1 MLHNFTSKKINK
13 WTMLVLTAV
22 LCIGLLS
29 ACGKDDELTPG
40 LTFADVEGGEVVAT
54 YKEGS
59 VTDAEFN
66 KFKSALAMTQGMDP
80 SILDMEGYREYILEQ
95 YIVYK
100 VLAGRA
106 TEEQQTAAKEEAVTN
121 FTQYEES
128 LKSAGNVDDQLKT
141 YNLTRNDVAT
151 FFAMGTAVNKYVD
164 SQITDE
170 MMKTEYEDN
179 KADYSLYDVRQIV
192 INLSVQDAA
201 TGETVTRTEEEALA
215 IAQEVKTKLDAGG
228 SWDELAKQYSDDT
241 TKETGGVYTDYMGG
255 RWYEPVKEA
264 AYTQELNTVGNPV
277 LSPIGY
283 HIIQV
288 EGRDVLEYDALA
300 QTTKDMIRYVLSNT
314 VMDDF
319 TNKELPEM
327 EINITLPPVEGSEA
341 GDTESAEDAAQEDAA
356 QEDAAQEDA
365 AQEDAAQE
373 DASNEADST
382 SEEAAQ

>member
-1 MLHNFTSKKINK
+1 MLHKKTNKKINK
-13 WTMLVLTAV
+13 YVMLLLTAV

-29 ACGKDDELTPG
+29 ACGKDDELNPG

-54 YKEGS
+54 YKDGS
-59 VTDAEFN
+59 VTDKEFN
-66 KFKSALAMTQGMDP
+66 KFKSALALTQGMDP

-100 VLAGRA
+100 VLAGKA
-106 TEEQQTAAKEEAVTN
+106 TEEQQTEAKDEALAN
-121 FTQYEES
+121 FTQFEEILKGS
-128 LKSAGNVDDQLKT
+128 GDVNEQLKSYD
-141 YNLTRNDVAT
+141 LTRNDVAT
-151 FFAMGTAVNKYVD
+151 FLTMGSAVSKYID

-192 INLSVQDAA
+192 INLAVPDAE
-201 TGETVTRTEEEALA
+201 TGETKSRTEEEALA
-215 IAQEVKTKLDAGG
+215 LAQEVKTKLDAGG
-228 SWDELAKQYSDDT
+228 SWDELAKQYSDDA
-241 TKETGGVYTDYMGG
+241 TKDSGGVYTDYMGG

-264 AYTQELNTVGNPV
+264 AYTQELNTVGDPV

-283 HIIQV
+283 HILMV
-288 EGRDVLEYDALA
+288 EGRDVLEYDAVA

-319 TNKELPEM
+319 MNKELPEY
-327 EINITLPPVEGSEA
+327 EINITLPPVNNAEPDAAEGTEEA
-341 GDTESAEDAAQEDAA
+341 GNEPSTDEAANEESTDGAE
-356 QEDAAQEDA
+356 
-365 AQEDAAQE
+365 
-373 DASNEADST
+373 SDST

>member
-1 MLHNFTSKKINK
+1 MLHKKTNKKINK
-13 WTMLVLTAV
+13 YVMLLLTAV

-29 ACGKDDELTPG
+29 ACGKDDELNPG

-54 YKEGS
+54 YKDGS
-59 VTDAEFN
+59 VTDKEFN
-66 KFKSALAMTQGMDP
+66 KFKSALALTQGMDP

-100 VLAGRA
+100 VLAGKA
-106 TEEQQTAAKEEAVTN
+106 TEEQQTEAKDEALAN
-121 FTQYEES
+121 FTQFEEILKGS
-128 LKSAGNVDDQLKT
+128 GDVNEQLKSYD
-141 YNLTRNDVAT
+141 LTRNDVAT
-151 FFAMGTAVNKYVD
+151 FLTMGSAVSKYID

-192 INLSVQDAA
+192 INLAVPDAE
-201 TGETVTRTEEEALA
+201 TGETKSRTEEEALA
-215 IAQEVKTKLDAGG
+215 LAQEAKTKLDAGG
-228 SWDELAKQYSDDT
+228 SWDELAKEYSDDA
-241 TKETGGVYTDYMGG
+241 TKDSGGVYTDYMGG

-264 AYTQELNTVGNPV
+264 AYTQELNTVGDPV

-283 HIIQV
+283 HILMV
-288 EGRDVLEYDALA
+288 EGRDVLEYDAVA

-319 TNKELPEM
+319 MNKELPEY
-327 EINITLPPVEGSEA
+327 EINITLPPVNNAEPDAAEGTEEA
-341 GDTESAEDAAQEDAA
+341 GNEPSTDEAANEESTDGAE
-356 QEDAAQEDA
+356 
-365 AQEDAAQE
+365 
-373 DASNEADST
+373 SDST

>member
-1 MLHNFTSKKINK
+1 MLHKKTNKKINK
-13 WTMLVLTAV
+13 YVMLLLTAV

-29 ACGKDDELTPG
+29 ACGKDDELNPG

-54 YKEGS
+54 YKDGS
-59 VTDAEFN
+59 VTDKEFN
-66 KFKSALAMTQGMDP
+66 KFKSALALTQGMDP

-100 VLAGRA
+100 VLAGKA
-106 TEEQQTAAKEEAVTN
+106 TEEQQTEAKDEALAN
-121 FTQYEES
+121 FTQFEEILKGS
-128 LKSAGNVDDQLKT
+128 GDVNEQLKSYD
-141 YNLTRNDVAT
+141 LTRNDVAT
-151 FFAMGTAVNKYVD
+151 FLTMGSAVSKYID

-192 INLSVQDAA
+192 INLAVPDAE
-201 TGETVTRTEEEALA
+201 TGETKSRTEEEALA
-215 IAQEVKTKLDAGG
+215 LAQEVKTKLDAGG
-228 SWDELAKQYSDDT
+228 SWDELAKEYSDDA
-241 TKETGGVYTDYMGG
+241 TKDSGGVYTDYMGG

-264 AYTQELNTVGNPV
+264 AYTQELNTVGDPV

-283 HIIQV
+283 HILMV
-288 EGRDVLEYDALA
+288 EGRDVLEYDAVA

-319 TNKELPEM
+319 MNKELPEY
-327 EINITLPPVEGSEA
+327 EINITLPPVNNAEPDAAEGTEEA
-341 GDTESAEDAAQEDAA
+341 GNEPSTDEAANEESTDGAE
-356 QEDAAQEDA
+356 
-365 AQEDAAQE
+365 
-373 DASNEADST
+373 SDST

>member
-1 MLHNFTSKKINK
+1 MLHKKTNKKINK
-13 WTMLVLTAV
+13 YLMLLLTAV

-29 ACGKDDELTPG
+29 ACGKDDELNPG

-54 YKEGS
+54 YKDGS
-59 VTDAEFN
+59 VTDKEFN
-66 KFKSALAMTQGMDP
+66 KFKSALALTQGMDP

-100 VLAGRA
+100 VLAGKA
-106 TEEQQTAAKEEAVTN
+106 TEEQQTEAKDEALAN
-121 FTQYEES
+121 FTQFEEILKGS
-128 LKSAGNVDDQLKT
+128 GDVNEQLKSYD
-141 YNLTRNDVAT
+141 LTRNDVAT
-151 FFAMGTAVNKYVD
+151 FLTMGSAVSKYID

-192 INLSVQDAA
+192 INLAVPDAE
-201 TGETVTRTEEEALA
+201 TGETKSRTEEEALA
-215 IAQEVKTKLDAGG
+215 LAQEVKTKLDAGG
-228 SWDELAKQYSDDT
+228 SWDELAKEYSDDA
-241 TKETGGVYTDYMGG
+241 TKDSGGVYTDYMGG

-264 AYTQELNTVGNPV
+264 AYTQELNTVGDPV

-283 HIIQV
+283 HILMV
-288 EGRDVLEYDALA
+288 EGRDVLEYDAVA

-319 TNKELPEM
+319 MNKELPEY
-327 EINITLPPVEGSEA
+327 EINITLPPVNNAEPDAAEGTEEA
-341 GDTESAEDAAQEDAA
+341 GNEPSTDEAANEESTDGAE
-356 QEDAAQEDA
+356 
-365 AQEDAAQE
+365 
-373 DASNEADST
+373 SDST

>member
-59 VTDAEFN
+59 VSDAEFN

-121 FTQYEES
+121 YTQYEES

-192 INLSVQDAA
+192 VNLSVQDAA
-201 TGETVTRTEEEALA
+201 TGETKTRTEEEALA

-341 GDTESAEDAAQEDAA
+341 GDTDST
-356 QEDAAQEDA
+356 
-365 AQEDAAQE
+365 EDAAQE

>member
-1 MLHNFTSKKINK
+1 ML
-13 WTMLVLTAV
+13 LLTAV

-29 ACGKDDELTPG
+29 ACGKDDELNPG

-54 YKEGS
+54 YKDGS
-59 VTDAEFN
+59 VTDKEFN
-66 KFKSALAMTQGMDP
+66 KFKSALALTQGMDP

-100 VLAGRA
+100 VLAGKA
-106 TEEQQTAAKEEAVTN
+106 TEEQQTEAKDEALAN
-121 FTQYEES
+121 FTQFEEILKGS
-128 LKSAGNVDDQLKT
+128 GDVNEQLKSYD
-141 YNLTRNDVAT
+141 LTRNDVAT
-151 FFAMGTAVNKYVD
+151 FLTMGSAVSKYID

-192 INLSVQDAA
+192 INLAVPDAE
-201 TGETVTRTEEEALA
+201 TGETKSRTEEEALA
-215 IAQEVKTKLDAGG
+215 LAQEVKTKLDAGG
-228 SWDELAKQYSDDT
+228 SWDELAKEYSDDA
-241 TKETGGVYTDYMGG
+241 TKDSGGVYTDYMGG

-264 AYTQELNTVGNPV
+264 AYTQELNTVGDPV

-283 HIIQV
+283 HILMV
-288 EGRDVLEYDALA
+288 EGRDVLEYDAVA

-319 TNKELPEM
+319 MNKELPEY
-327 EINITLPPVEGSEA
+327 EINITLPPVNNAEPDAAEGTEEA
-341 GDTESAEDAAQEDAA
+341 GNEPSTDEAANEESTDGAE
-356 QEDAAQEDA
+356 
-365 AQEDAAQE
+365 
-373 DASNEADST
+373 SDST